1 MDASTPP
8 PLSASVCPCCTGVY
22 ETIFH
27 FYYDNYS
34 LQPIFIISGITEF
47 LNIIKFLN
55 TRFPKMQEYI
65 NTKVRELFNLIFNMG
80 IIKYGRVVH
89 ILCNI

>member
-1 MDASTPP
+1 
-8 PLSASVCPCCTGVY
+8 
-22 ETIFH
+22 
-27 FYYDNYS
+27 
-34 LQPIFIISGITEF
+34 
-47 LNIIKFLN
+47 
-55 TRFPKMQEYI
+55 MQEYI